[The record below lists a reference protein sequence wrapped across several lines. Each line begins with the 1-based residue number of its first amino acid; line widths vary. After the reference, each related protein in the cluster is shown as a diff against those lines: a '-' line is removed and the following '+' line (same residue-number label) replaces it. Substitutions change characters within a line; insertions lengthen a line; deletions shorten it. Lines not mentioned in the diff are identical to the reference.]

1 MTSKPSSIERHLAA
15 LPQGPMEAEL
25 NLHKLWLSIWLR
37 KWLILV
43 VMLVA
48 ALFAMWA
55 TTWMTPLYR
64 AGATL
69 LVNSER
75 AKLLAIE
82 QVDQRESVNSDPLQ
96 TEIELIRAR
105 GLAERVV
112 RQLDLVNHP
121 EFVEQQQAAGQVQAR
136 WLQRLGDFLGTSR
149 PSQPLEAGE
158 PESEAL
164 DRATEKL
171 MDALSVNPRGKSQVV
186 AVEVVL
192 ADPYVAMSSANA
204 LVDGYIASKF
214 EAGVATS
221 ATATAWMD
229 SRIEELRLRLQE
241 SENRLQD
248 YRESEGL
255 IDLHG
260 ISTITATE
268 LTLTSDRLISA
279 RRQRAEAESQYR
291 QVESMKD
298 SRIDDLASVPAVLSD
313 PVIQQFKTTKAKA
326 AARVDEVSQR
336 YGPGHPELI
345 AAKADLD
352 AATVSLKTQ
361 VGQVVM
367 GIERNYQ
374 LAVSNEQSQQAQ
386 FDSNKYQIQG
396 LSSKEFKVRELAL
409 EVEANR
415 ALYDTFLVRL
425 KETAATAD
433 QNSVNVHVVDR
444 AILPKEPAKPN
455 KPLIVA
461 VAALIAL
468 FCAAGMGVVKDVL
481 DDTFNTTEAIESKLN
496 LPVLGVV
503 PLVQQAQRAQLFR
516 MYAED
521 RSQWFTETIRTIRT
535 KLEMANAQ
543 RSQVIVTTSA
553 LPGEGKSVLSAN
565 LSQALAQLGKV
576 KVIIIDGDLRRP
588 TLARSFGLPE
598 NSMGLTDI
606 IEGRASLESCITTIS
621 GVDVICAGTVVR
633 DPLRLLASSGFSNM
647 LEALKTRY
655 DRIVVDSP
663 PTQGVSDVMVL
674 AAHADTLL
682 FIVRSGLTPRIEVE
696 RGVAQLQQNATPV
709 DWVILNQVDVRKAQ
723 RQGYKFSSYYNYS
736 QYGEGPA
743 T

>member
-1 MTSKPSSIERHLAA
+1 MTSKPRSIERHLAA
-15 LPQGPMEAEL
+15 LPQGPVDAEL
-25 NLHKLWLSIWLR
+25 NLHKLWLSVWLR
-37 KWLILV
+37 KWLILG
-43 VMLVA
+43 VMLVS
-48 ALFAMWA
+48 ALLAVWA

-69 LVNSER
+69 LVTSER

-82 QVDQRESVNSDPLQ
+82 QVDQREALNSDQLQ
-96 TEIELIRAR
+96 TEIELLKSR

-112 RQLDLVNHP
+112 RQLDLVKHP
-121 EFVEQQQAAGQVQAR
+121 EFVEQLQVGQVDETWQ
-136 WLQRLGDFLGTSR
+136 QRLADFFR
-149 PSQPLEAGE
+149 ASQPSEPLEPGRR
-158 PESEAL
+158 AL
-164 DRATEKL
+164 KDFDRATEKL
-171 MDALSVNPRGKSQVV
+171 MGALSVNPRGKSQVV
-186 AVEVVL
+186 AVDVLL
-192 ADPYVAMSSANA
+192 ADPDLAMSAANA
-204 LVDGYIASKF
+204 LVDGYITSKF

-229 SRIEELRLRLQE
+229 SRLEELRLKLQE
-241 SENRLQD
+241 SENRLQG

-255 IDLHG
+255 IDLRG
-260 ISTITATE
+260 ISTIAATE
-268 LTLTSDRLISA
+268 LTLTSDRLINA
-279 RRQRAEAESQYR
+279 RRQRAETESQYR
-291 QVESMKD
+291 QVESMKN
-298 SRIDDLASVPAVLSD
+298 SRLDDLASVPAVLSD
-313 PVIQQFKTTKAKA
+313 PVIQQFKATKAKA

-361 VGQVVM
+361 LSQVVM

-374 LAVSNEQSQQAQ
+374 LAVSNEHSQQAQ
-386 FDSNKYQIQG
+386 FDSNKYQIQN

-415 ALYDTFLVRL
+415 ALYDTFLIRL

-444 AILPKEPAKPN
+444 AIVPEDPAKPN

-468 FCAAGMGVVKDVL
+468 FCVAGIGVVKDVL
-481 DDTFNTTEAIESKLN
+481 DDTFSTTEAIESKLN

-503 PLVQQAQRAQLFR
+503 PLVQQAQRAQLSR

-521 RSQWFTETIRTIRT
+521 QNQLFTETIRTIRT
-535 KLEMANAQ
+535 KLEMANTDH

-565 LSQALAQLGKV
+565 LAHALAQLGKV
-576 KVIIIDGDLRRP
+576 ILIDGDLRRP
-588 TLARSFGLPE
+588 TLAGNFGLPE

-606 IEGRASLESCITTIS
+606 IEQRATLESCITTNS
-621 GVDVICAGTVVR
+621 GVDVICAGTAVR
-633 DPLRLLASSGFSNM
+633 DPLKLLASAEFSNM
-647 LEALKTRY
+647 LEALKGRY

-663 PTQGVSDVMVL
+663 PTQGISDVMVL
-674 AAHADTLL
+674 AAHADTLI
-682 FIVRSGLTPRIEVE
+682 FIVRSGFTSSTEVE

-709 DWVILNQVDVRKAQ
+709 DWVILNQVDIRKAQ
-723 RQGYKFSSYYNYS
+723 KHGYRFSSYYNYA
-736 QYGEGPA
+736 QYGRGPA